1 MRNNML
7 IHHAIHNSVA
17 SGNGAGCPRYIREHL
32 LDLLQKHSSEDL
44 WNPYRMNQE
53 DAEELADIIEELG
66 LISMRLDQ
74 QEKQIINISIK
85 YWENSQKEQKP

>member
-7 IHHAIHNSVA
+7 IYHTIHNSVA

-44 WNPYRMNQE
+44 WNPYRMDQE
-53 DAEELADIIEELG
+53 DAEELTEIADEMG
-66 LISMRLDQ
+66 LLAIRLDQ
-74 QEKQIINISIK
+74 LEKQITNISAK
-85 YWENSQKEQKP
+85 YLINAQNEN

>member
-7 IHHAIHNSVA
+7 IHHTIHNSVA

-44 WNPYRMNQE
+44 WNPYRMDQE
-53 DAEELADIIEELG
+53 DAEELADIIDELG
-66 LISMRLDQ
+66 IISMRIDQ
-74 QEKQIINISIK
+74 LELKISNISMK
-85 YWENSQKEQKP
+85 YWENT